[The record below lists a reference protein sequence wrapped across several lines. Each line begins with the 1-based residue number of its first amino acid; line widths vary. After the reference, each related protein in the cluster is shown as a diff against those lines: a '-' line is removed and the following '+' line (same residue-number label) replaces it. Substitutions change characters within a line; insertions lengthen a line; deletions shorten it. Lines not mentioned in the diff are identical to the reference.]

1 MKYVGSLF
9 SKMAAY
15 GVALLVAYSAAST
28 QAQQQ
33 QGKAVVRAIRGSA
46 QYTQSGDW
54 MVLEVDKVLTPG
66 AVIKTGANSQV
77 DLFLDQN
84 GPVVRVKEDTVVALD
99 SLKFE
104 DSAAG
109 VVIETKLNL
118 TAGRILGSVKAMAA
132 ASKYEVKIPTGTV
145 GIRGTEYDI
154 SANGVINMKSGS
166 VLTDLTLNGQRVT
179 MVVNAGQTFA
189 PAATAGGPPTL
200 TTLTPEA
207 VTYLNDNF
215 VTINQITGPEVIT
228 PPPGGPAPVIIPP
241 SEPAPKEP
249 VEPPVSGTTGD
260 TTGGKP

>member
-15 GVALLVAYSAAST
+15 GVALLVAYSAAAV

-46 QYTQSGDW
+46 QYTQGGDW
-54 MVLEVDKVLTPG
+54 MTLEVNKELTSS
-66 AVIKTGANSQV
+66 AVIKTAANSQV

-84 GPVVRVKEDTVVALD
+84 GPVVRVTADTVLALD

-104 DSAAG
+104 DSGAG
-109 VVIETKLNL
+109 MVIETKLNL
-118 TAGRILGSVKAMAA
+118 TVGRILGSVKALAA

-166 VLTDLTLNGQRVT
+166 VLADMTFGGQRSS
-179 MVVNAGQTFA
+179 MVVNAGQTYTP
-189 PAATAGGPPTL
+189 PAAGGTQPTITSLTPQAVQYLNENFIDINAYVPPGPGDGDVIPPTVKP
-200 TTLTPEA
+200 T
-207 VTYLNDNF
+207 V
-215 VTINQITGPEVIT
+215 V
-228 PPPGGPAPVIIPP
+228 PPN
-241 SEPAPKEP
+241 
-249 VEPPVSGTTGD
+249 EPPVS
-260 TTGGKP
+260 P